1 MSRNSQEKPSRTVRH
16 TRIDDESVIEKV
28 YTIGEKLGAGSFGVV
43 LEATHNE
50 TKEKW
55 AIKIVNKEKAG
66 SSAVKL
72 LEREVAILKK
82 VRHKHII
89 HLEAVFETSQKM
101 YLVFELCN
109 GGEISDLFKEK
120 GAFSEEDTRTT
131 INRLTSTVS
140 YLHKNDIVHRD
151 IKLDNILLSRDP
163 EHEDDHLNIKLS
175 DFGLSILKG
184 RAGSDSMMQT
194 MCGTPMYMAP
204 EVIDNQGYSQQCD
217 VWSIGVIAYMLLS
230 GYPPFTGRDEDSLY
244 EAIRKGELDFSG
256 AVWKKVS
263 SEAKNAIQGLLTVDP
278 AHRLTAS
285 ELLHHPWITG
295 EKGSDSDGPKN
306 VLEMMK
312 QWKDELMLEENG
324 QVDSNAN
331 ITGEAESEGG
341 VGVGGGG
348 THPKEEGVK
357 PSEDVPCL
365 KSASE
370 KSSMSSRKTTHT
382 SKSSTSR
389 NSSSN
394 GSHRTKAA
402 TSTTPSG
409 QASKAPPP
417 RSRTAVHVQPPSQSK
432 ASPHRSG
439 EVSARTAATKPRS
452 PKAAAIAAKSKRKPP
467 VGS

>member
-28 YTIGEKLGAGSFGVV
+28 YTFGEKLGAGSFGVV

-50 TKEKW
+50 SKERW

-89 HLEAVFETSQKM
+89 HLEAVYETSQKM
-101 YLVFELCN
+101 YLVLELCN
-109 GGEISDLFKEK
+109 GGELSDLFKEK
-120 GAFSEEDTRTT
+120 GAFTEEDTRTA
-131 INRLTSTVS
+131 IHRLTSTVS

-151 IKLDNILLSRDP
+151 IKLDNILLSQDP
-163 EHEDDHLNIKLS
+163 EHPEDHLNIKLS

-230 GYPPFTGRDEDSLY
+230 GYPPFTGRDEDGLY
-244 EAIRKGELDFSG
+244 EEIRRGELDFSG
-256 AVWKKVS
+256 AVWRKVS
-263 SEAKNAIQGLLTVDP
+263 DEAKNAIQGLLTVDP

-295 EKGSDSDGPKN
+295 EKGSDNDGPKN

-331 ITGEAESEGG
+331 LTGEGEGETEEG
-341 VGVGGGG
+341 RMGGEA
-348 THPKEEGVK
+348 HPKEESEK
-357 PSEDVPCL
+357 PSDDTSCS
-365 KSASE
+365 KSAGD
-370 KSSMSSRKTTHT
+370 KSTLSSRKAPTA
-382 SKSSTSR
+382 SKSNTSR
-389 NSSSN
+389 NSSNN
-394 GSHRTKAA
+394 GAHRTRGTA
-402 TSTTPSG
+402 STTPSG
-409 QASKAPPP
+409 PASKATPP
-417 RSRTAVHVQPPSQSK
+417 RSRTAGQPPSQSR
-432 ASPHRSG
+432 ASPHRPS
-439 EVSARTAATKPRS
+439 EVTANRAAAAKPRS
-452 PKAAAIAAKSKRKPP
+452 PKAAAITAKSKRKPP